1 MYATYFG
8 LEENPFNLTPD
19 PKYLFLSQRHKEAL
33 DHLLYG
39 INQRKGFIAI
49 VGGIGTGKTTLC
61 RALLNQVEDATKT
74 ALIFNT
80 CMSESELLNTIN
92 QEFGIPAAGA
102 AASRK
107 VQIDRLNRF
116 LLNNFANGGNAV
128 LVFDEAQNLAPPVLE
143 QIRMLSNL
151 ETEKEKLIQ
160 IIFVGQPE
168 LRTLLGSPGLRQ
180 LNERIPV
187 WYELKGLDR
196 QETQSYV
203 EHRLVVAGNRGNVR
217 FGKGALNAI
226 HSYSQ
231 GIPRRINA
239 VSDRALLI
247 AYCRDEF
254 SIKRK
259 TVLKAIEDIRGNFAR
274 HLRTGGWLQS
284 RVAFAAIVALVFLV
298 ASFGGWHFRDQV
310 SDLFSGIQQ
319 VDLAQGKSMVRK
331 PVDHEKAGLMNK
343 PLLAQEPVHH
353 QAPPGA
359 PQKEAAS
366 ISLDHRASLAALFRL
381 FKVQD
386 AQGVF
391 GTGDVYPGLFSFEGA
406 PQLYRMFRKP
416 HRLRIKTDSANEAG
430 YLLIQQSTSDG
441 VIALDAEGNE
451 RAVGKGFILAHW
463 AGEMSWV
470 YPYEQENRR
479 LSEGM
484 RGQGVL
490 RVQEML
496 QGMGYSV
503 RPTGQFDSATVKEVK
518 RFQRILGL
526 EANGIVGTQTK
537 ALLYQMS
544 G

>member
-19 PKYLFLSQRHKEAL
+19 PKYLFLSQRHNEAL

-61 RALLNQVEDATKT
+61 RALLNQVDDATKT

-80 CMSESELLNTIN
+80 CMSASELLKTIN
-92 QEFGIPAAGA
+92 QEFGIPGAGA

-107 VQIDRLNRF
+107 EQIDLLNRF
-116 LLNNFANGGNAV
+116 LLNNFAKGGNAV

-168 LRTLLGSPGLRQ
+168 LATLLGSPGLRQ

-196 QETQSYV
+196 QEMQRYV
-203 EHRLVVAGNRGNVR
+203 EHRLVVAGSRGNVR
-217 FGKGALNAI
+217 FGTRALNAI

-239 VSDRALLI
+239 VCDRALLI

-254 SIKRK
+254 SIKRN
-259 TVLKAIEDIRGNFAR
+259 TVVKAIEDIRGNFTQR
-274 HLRTGGWLQS
+274 RTTGGWLRS
-284 RVAFAAIVALVFLV
+284 RVAFAAIVALVFLA
-298 ASFGGWHFRDQV
+298 ASLGGWHFKDQV
-310 SDLFSGIQQ
+310 SDLFSGIQE
-319 VDLAQGKSMVRK
+319 VDLAQGNSMVRK
-331 PVDHEKAGLMNK
+331 PVDHEKAGLINQ
-343 PLLAQEPVHH
+343 PLFAQEPAHR
-353 QAPPGA
+353 QARA
-359 PQKEAAS
+359 AEVQKAAAD

-381 FKVQD
+381 FKVDD
-386 AQGVF
+386 AQGLF
-391 GTGDVYPGLFSFEGA
+391 RTGDVYPGLFSFEGA

-416 HRLRIKTDSANEAG
+416 HRLRIKTDSGADAG
-430 YLLIQQSTSDG
+430 YLLIRKATSDG

-451 RAVGKGFILAHW
+451 RAVGEGFILAHW

-470 YPYEQENRR
+470 YPYEQEKR
-479 LSEGM
+479 LLGEGM

-496 QGMGYSV
+496 QEMGYAV
-503 RPTGQFDSATVKEVK
+503 RATGHFDSATVKEVK